1 MSALE
6 ELEVPEEVFTESSV
20 RWLDEVAP
28 ALLLLAT
35 GSQADVE
42 EAPPA
47 SQDARIIAKSAVANK
62 ACLRFLFI
70 KNPPCLS

>member
-6 ELEVPEEVFTESSV
+6 VLGVPEEVFAASV
-20 RWLDEVAP
+20 CWLDEVVP
-28 ALLLLAT
+28 ALLLLAA
-35 GSQADVE
+35 GFQADVE

-47 SQDARIIAKSAVANK
+47 SQDARIIAKSAVASK

-70 KNPPCLS
+70 KNPPYV